1 MKGFIILNIAG
12 LPPLKKTRGYTPGKV
27 YRRSKTKAQGW
38 SAKND
43 IKEFPT
49 NAFGH
54 IKFVNAY
61 NSSLKPSKVYVKL
74 SKSYVIDQSD
84 EFLLLADDISERCLA
99 HTCSCFV
106 FLVLFGQSWR

>member
-1 MKGFIILNIAG
+1 MKRFITLNIAG

-27 YRRSKTKAQGW
+27 YRRSKTNAQGW

-61 NSSLKPSKVYVKL
+61 NSSLKPSKVYV
-74 SKSYVIDQSD
+74 
-84 EFLLLADDISERCLA
+84 
-99 HTCSCFV
+99 FV
-106 FLVLFGQSWR
+106 

>member
-1 MKGFIILNIAG
+1 MKRFMILNIAG
-12 LPPLKKTRGYTPGKV
+12 LPPLKKTRGYTPEKV
-27 YRRSKTKAQGW
+27 YRRSKINAQRW

-61 NSSLKPSKVYVKL
+61 NSSLKPSKVYV
-74 SKSYVIDQSD
+74 
-84 EFLLLADDISERCLA
+84 
-99 HTCSCFV
+99 FV
-106 FLVLFGQSWR
+106 

>member
-1 MKGFIILNIAG
+1 MKRFIILNFAG
-12 LPPLKKTRGYTPGKV
+12 LPPLKKTRGYTPEKV
-27 YRRSKTKAQGW
+27 YRRSKTNAQGW

-61 NSSLKPSKVYVKL
+61 NSSLKPSKVYV
-74 SKSYVIDQSD
+74 
-84 EFLLLADDISERCLA
+84 
-99 HTCSCFV
+99 FV
-106 FLVLFGQSWR
+106 QIMCY